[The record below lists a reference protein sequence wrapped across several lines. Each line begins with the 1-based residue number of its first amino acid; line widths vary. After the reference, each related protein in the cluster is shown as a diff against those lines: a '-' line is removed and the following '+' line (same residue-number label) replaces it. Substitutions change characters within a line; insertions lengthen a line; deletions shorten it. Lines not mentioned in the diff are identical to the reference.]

1 MRSATRGYSDFE
13 GKRILTLD
21 GGYAGKDGVCLGKIG
36 DHPWAVLPDGS
47 DEILQL
53 RYEEEFGILID
64 LSSEARK
71 DEVRCGS
78 ELTFVTNCH

>member
-36 DHPWAVLPDGS
+36 DHTGA
-47 DEILQL
+47 
-53 RYEEEFGILID
+53 
-64 LSSEARK
+64 
-71 DEVRCGS
+71 
-78 ELTFVTNCH
+78 

>member
-47 DEILQL
+47 DEMRDRLL
-53 RYEEEFGILID
+53 PRL
-64 LSSEARK
+64 LSGQVDIESEHQNEHTGA
-71 DEVRCGS
+71 
-78 ELTFVTNCH
+78 